1 MSTITPV
8 VKPKVEVYR
17 IKKPEN
23 PLYRNSRRYK
33 SIDFNLKDGDTE
45 SVRRVM

>member
-1 MSTITPV
+1 LATITPELI
-8 VKPKVEVYR
+8 PKAEVYK
-17 IKKPEN
+17 IKKTEN

-45 SVRRVM
+45 SVRRVI